1 MTNDINL
8 HVYPSFILNEGRI
21 MRETASVAVSGMVD
35 HVVICGIARRDLP
48 RRQRVDEHRTI
59 ERVGAESSHWKRSA
73 VGRILFTTIWSL
85 AVLRRFVFRKL
96 TVINAHSVAVLPVCF
111 LLSRAT
117 GARLI
122 YDTHE
127 LETETV
133 AARGIQKRLFRMIE
147 ARLIRRCDAVFVVN
161 ESIAEWYRARYGG
174 LQPLVVRNIPRIYGD
189 QQPLV
194 LRPHLGVPEPARLY
208 VHAGNIGVGRNV
220 EDILRAFASEEVND
234 HVVFL
239 GDGPLAPFVDEEA
252 ALHQNIHRVPPVAP
266 DEVVPTLSGCD
277 VGLCLI
283 ESSCLSYE
291 LSLPNKALE
300 YVAAQLPFFYTG
312 LREVQRLLRPDN
324 DLWLVSGRSDGLIA
338 ALTTLTDD
346 EVAAAR
352 ISLARIELPKW
363 ECEAESMLGVY
374 GRLLEN
380 RRM

>member
-1 MTNDINL
+1 M
-8 HVYPSFILNEGRI
+8 
-21 MRETASVAVSGMVD
+21 
-35 HVVICGIARRDLP
+35 
-48 RRQRVDEHRTI
+48 
-59 ERVGAESSHWKRSA
+59 
-73 VGRILFTTIWSL
+73 
-85 AVLRRFVFRKL
+85 
-96 TVINAHSVAVLPVCF
+96 AH
-111 LLSRAT
+111 
-117 GARLI
+117 
-122 YDTHE
+122 
-127 LETETV
+127 
-133 AARGIQKRLFRMIE
+133 
-147 ARLIRRCDAVFVVN
+147 
-161 ESIAEWYRARYGG
+161 
-174 LQPLVVRNIPRIYGD
+174 
-189 QQPLV
+189 
-194 LRPHLGVPEPARLY
+194 
-208 VHAGNIGVGRNV
+208 
-220 EDILRAFASEEVND
+220 
-234 HVVFL
+234 
-239 GDGPLAPFVDEEA
+239 FVDEEA

-312 LREVQRLLRPDN
+312 LREVQRLLGPDN
-324 DLWLVSGRSDGLIA
+324 DLWLVSGTSDGLIA